1 MKRLVFTTLF
11 ALIAGAAPAAAQ
23 GTSLVKIGITG
34 GWVTPYQTTK
44 TYAKT
49 GWDAGLTMQI
59 AAPLVPIGFRIDAL
73 YSTMDGAAQTGA
85 AIHVDNFTIY
95 SATGNVVWTVF
106 GTGMPTKFYV
116 IGGIGYYSVSQKQTV
131 VATSTS
137 ATVSS
142 SDFGYNIGLG
152 VKLTKFFIEARW
164 TNIDGGLLI
173 PSTGASQS
181 LQIVPINVGII
192 F

>member
-116 IGGIGYYSVSQKQTV
+116 IGGIGYYSVSQQQT
-131 VATSTS
+131 AASITT
-137 ATVSS
+137 TLTS
-142 SDFGYNIGLG
+142 SDFGYNAGLG

-164 TNIDGGLLI
+164 TNIDGGLMI
-173 PSTGASQS
+173 PLTGASQS

>member
-1 MKRLVFTTLF
+1 MKGLVFSTLF
-11 ALIAGAAPAAAQ
+11 ALIAGSAPAAAQ
-23 GTSLVKIGITG
+23 GTSLVKIGIQG

-59 AAPLVPIGFRIDAL
+59 AAPLVPVGFRIDAL

-85 AIHVDNFTIY
+85 AIRVDNFTIY
-95 SATGNVVWTVF
+95 SATGNVVWTVI
-106 GTGMPTKFYV
+106 GTGMPTKLYV
-116 IGGIGYYSVSQKQTV
+116 IGGIGYYSVSQKQTI

-137 ATVSS
+137 ATLTS
-142 SDFGYNIGLG
+142 SDFGYNVGLG
-152 VKLTKFFIEARW
+152 VKFTKFFIEARW

-173 PSTGASQS
+173 PTTGGSQS
-181 LQIVPINVGII
+181 LQIVPINVGLI